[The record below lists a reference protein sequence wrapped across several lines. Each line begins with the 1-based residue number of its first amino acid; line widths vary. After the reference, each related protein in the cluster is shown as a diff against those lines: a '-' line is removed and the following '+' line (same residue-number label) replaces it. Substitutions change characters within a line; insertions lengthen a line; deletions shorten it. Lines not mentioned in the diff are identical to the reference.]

1 MSDRIIQTVT
11 PRQLR
16 REFNGVGLTFL
27 VVFALAVG
35 RGLWLSAARSAAGAV
50 LSNG

>member
-35 RGLWLSAARSAAGAV
+35 AAFGYQRLVRRGAV